1 MPNRRLATLKIS
13 DSNLAKP
20 VSDSK
25 QLFGSASRQ
34 LLLALLGR
42 LHRGSLLLVENNSE
56 QVFGEPRQHAAVQA
70 TIVVRDPAAFNMI
83 LGGGSLGAAEAYML
97 GLWESPDLLQVIRLF
112 VLNMDLLQRMDSK
125 GSWPRRVAARV
136 FHLLRRNTLQGSRA
150 NIAAHYDLSNDFF
163 KLFLDSTMAY
173 SSAIYTPQTT
183 TLQQASENKFRHIC
197 QRLQLKPTDHLLE
210 IGTGWGGLAIHA
222 AQHHGCRVTTTTL
235 SKEQAAHAR
244 AWVARAGLADRITV
258 LEQDY
263 RELSGQ
269 YDKLVSIEMIE
280 AVGAEYYADYFRQLS
295 SLLKPSGLALIQ
307 AITISDQRY
316 AASLGNTD
324 FIKRYI
330 FPGGQLPSNAVIA
343 QHVARDTDM
352 QLIGLEDITH
362 DYARTL
368 RAWRDSFQAKL
379 PEVRRLGFDETFI
392 RMWRFYLCFCEGGF
406 LERVIHTGQ
415 FLLAKPD
422 FRALPQIRVE

>member
-1 MPNRRLATLKIS
+1 MKIT
-13 DSNLAKP
+13 DSNQAKP
-20 VSDSK
+20 ASTTK
-25 QLFGSASRQ
+25 RLFGNPSRQ

-42 LHRGSLLLVENNSE
+42 LHRGSLLLVEDNTE

-70 TIVVRDPAAFNMI
+70 TIVIRDPAAFTMV
-83 LGGGSLGAAEAYML
+83 LGGGSLGAGEAYMQ

-112 VLNMDLLQRMDSK
+112 VLNMDLLNRMDSS
-125 GSWPRRVAARV
+125 GSWPRRIAARV

-150 NIAAHYDLSNDFF
+150 NISAHYDLSNDFF
-163 KLFLDSTMAY
+163 KLFLDPTMAY
-173 SSAIYTPQTT
+173 SAAIYTPETT

-197 QRLQLKPTDHLLE
+197 QRLQLKPADHLLE

-222 AQHHGCRVTTTTL
+222 ARHHGCRVTTTTL

-244 AWVARAGLADRITV
+244 AWIEREGLADRITV

-263 RELSGQ
+263 RELTGQ
-269 YDKLVSIEMIE
+269 YDKLVSVEMIE
-280 AVGAEYYADYFRQLS
+280 AVGAEYYAGYFRQVS
-295 SLLKPSGLALIQ
+295 GLLKSNGLALIQ
-307 AITISDQRY
+307 AITISDQRF
-316 AASLGNTD
+316 ADSLGNTD

-343 QHVARDTDM
+343 GHVASDTDM

-368 RAWRDSFQAKL
+368 RGWRESFQAVL

-406 LERVIHTGQ
+406 MERVIHTGQ
-415 FLLAKPD
+415 FLIAKPD
-422 FRALPQIRVE
+422 FRTLPHIHVE

>member
-1 MPNRRLATLKIS
+1 LKIT
-13 DSNLAKP
+13 DSNQAKP
-20 VSDSK
+20 ASATK
-25 QLFGSASRQ
+25 RLFDNPSRQ

-42 LHRGSLLLVENNSE
+42 LHRGSLLLVEDTTE

-70 TIVVRDPAAFNMI
+70 TIVIRDPAAFTMV
-83 LGGGSLGAAEAYML
+83 LGGGSLGAGEAYMQ

-112 VLNMDLLQRMDSK
+112 VLNMDLLNRMDSR
-125 GSWPRRVAARV
+125 GSWPRRIAARV

-150 NIAAHYDLSNDFF
+150 NISAHYDLSNDFF
-163 KLFLDSTMAY
+163 KLFLDPTMAY
-173 SSAIYTPQTT
+173 SAAIYTPETT

-197 QRLQLKPTDHLLE
+197 QRLQLKPADHLLE

-222 AQHHGCRVTTTTL
+222 ARHHGCRVTTTTL

-244 AWVARAGLADRITV
+244 AWIEREGLGDRITV

-263 RELSGQ
+263 RELTGQ
-269 YDKLVSIEMIE
+269 YDKLVSVEMIE
-280 AVGAEYYADYFRQLS
+280 AVGAEYYAGYFRQVS
-295 SLLKPSGLALIQ
+295 GLLKSNGLALIQ
-307 AITISDQRY
+307 AITISDQRF
-316 AASLGNTD
+316 ADSLGNTD

-343 QHVARDTDM
+343 GHVASDTDM

-368 RAWRDSFQAKL
+368 RAWRESFQAVL

-406 LERVIHTGQ
+406 MERVIHTGQ
-415 FLLAKPD
+415 FLIAKPD
-422 FRALPQIRVE
+422 FRTLPHIHVE

>member
-1 MPNRRLATLKIS
+1 MKIS

-20 VSDSK
+20 ASDSK
-25 QLFGSASRQ
+25 RIFGNPSRQ

-42 LHRGSLLLVENNSE
+42 LHRGSLLLVENNTE

-70 TIVVRDPAAFNMI
+70 TIVVRDPVAFNMI

-112 VLNMDLLQRMDSK
+112 VLNMDLLNRMDSK
-125 GSWPRRVAARV
+125 GSWPRRLAARA
-136 FHLLRRNTLQGSRA
+136 FHMLRRNTLQGSRA

-173 SSAIYTPQTT
+173 SAAIYTPQTT

-222 AQHHGCRVTTTTL
+222 ARHHGCRVTTTTL

-295 SLLKPSGLALIQ
+295 SLLKPNGLALIQ

-422 FRALPQIRVE
+422 FRSLPHIRVE